1 MTSLPVFPE
10 TFPSQLICLPRSWLT
25 VPSKYSIVCNLPALN
40 PYNGLMLC
48 NAVIS
53 SHDISTVS
61 KYTQYTIACHSV
73 AWGCAKAQLLRR
85 VQGYGI
91 KNEYL
96 SIMLTLPNKKLLPPG
111 IFTVTLQCPKIQG
124 HDYQLLWSANTKT
137 FKLIILIFKIKKH
150 C

>member
-1 MTSLPVFPE
+1 MIRIYKSKYLINTINTVCSVIFFLSPPIICSAKPWLP
-10 TFPSQLICLPRSWLT
+10 
-25 VPSKYSIVCNLPALN
+25 VPSKYSIACNLPALN

-111 IFTVTLQCPKIQG
+111 IFTVTLQCPKIQA
-124 HDYQLLWSANTKT
+124 HDAG
-137 FKLIILIFKIKKH
+137 
-150 C
+150 

>member
-1 MTSLPVFPE
+1 MLWKVCI
-10 TFPSQLICLPRSWLT
+10 ICLPRPWLT
-25 VPSKYSIVCNLPALN
+25 VPSKYSIVCHLPALN

-91 KNEYL
+91 KKRIFINHADTTKQKTSSTRHIYCNTSMPKNTGKWL
-96 SIMLTLPNKKLLPPG
+96 SII
-111 IFTVTLQCPKIQG
+111 IFKWSSI
-124 HDYQLLWSANTKT
+124 DWWSANTRT
-137 FKLIILIFKIKKH
+137 FSWSFWFSISK
-150 C
+150 